1 MRTIAGPMRCA
12 RPSAVRGGSPRR
24 LRTRFHSYVG
34 VTPKRAARLWRFQ
47 HASQLIAERPDLPL
61 VAVAEASGFF
71 DQAHLIDEIRLIAGL
86 TPTELRGRGPGGVFE
101 D

>member
-12 RPSAVRGGSPRR
+12 RPGAVRGGNPRR

-47 HASQLIAERPDLPL
+47 HASQLIADAPISRWLRWSRR
-61 VAVAEASGFF
+61 ATSS
-71 DQAHLIDEIRLIAGL
+71 IRLI
-86 TPTELRGRGPGGVFE
+86 
-101 D
+101 